1 MPTLRSSAEI
11 LSLDFA
17 ECAANLPSRRDWPY
31 RIHRIVQILFINFNE
46 LQDCWGTWFAKQTK
60 NITILN
66 KKTNFQQSWHC
77 LDNQPFCRRGHTVL
91 RQSLP
96 QKTEHVL
103 FVRMTDTQV
112 VFYQMNDILVFSYG
126 HNYELCTQ
134 HDCHIVL
141 FPANPVS

>member
-1 MPTLRSSAEI
+1 MPTLVIRSSAKI
-11 LSLDFA
+11 LSLDFDESA
-17 ECAANLPSRRDWPY
+17 ENLPSRRDWPY
-31 RIHRIVQILFINFNE
+31 RIHRIKINRIVQILSIKFNE
-46 LQDCWGTWFAKQTK
+46 LQDCWGMWFAKQTK

-112 VFYQMNDILVFSYG
+112 DRSNELHTGNSYV
-126 HNYELCTQ
+126 Q